1 MTRDQ
6 CLADQVRG
14 GFDLLLR
21 ADGDV
26 KRIDSLARLEVFHDR
41 DRDQNGVGGDLGLS
55 QRFDPF
61 AENPHDAELQ
71 PMDLDGFT
79 DRLLRRSEEFPR
91 QRFGQQANLDARGD
105 VVRVEE
111 PARRNFEIA
120 HDPDIA
126 RSTRGRESAAGGR
139 R

>member
-1 MTRDQ
+1 MPRDQ
-6 CLADQVRG
+6 CLVDQVRG

-55 QRFDPF
+55 QGFDPF

-79 DRLLRRSEEFPR
+79 DGLAQAIRRVSAP
-91 QRFGQQANLDARGD
+91 A
-105 VVRVEE
+105 VR
-111 PARRNFEIA
+111 
-120 HDPDIA
+120 
-126 RSTRGRESAAGGR
+126 SAGKS
-139 R
+139 